1 MADTVGEILNN
12 VTAGGTASLPCGEFE
27 GPFVIT
33 TPCTVMGNNTTL
45 WVKSGTVLTV
55 SAPNVRLKNLRIE
68 LTGQPRDN
76 ASFAIVCTAP
86 GVTAENVEIIGAV
99 RGMGSEDGYWGVPV
113 NIKLGKFP
121 DGQKNTF
128 KMELCVPSETEII
141 STAKDVSFS
150 PAKIPAGA
158 STVTIT
164 SEPLRRGTYLYGD
177 VIFKSELNRRAYI
190 FGTADG
196 DAGSFTD
203 GAAVFKAAPNMA
215 PIPNEG
221 RSVVLTRDQLL
232 GYNKVSRPSEKTV
245 PTGAT
250 VPLTRGQRISA
261 ADYLGNTAEISFSA
275 SFPSDMEIDAYT
287 FMLDKNA
294 KAAEDDCLV
303 FFGNTRSKCGSVSYD
318 DKSPYR
324 TVTVDFTKIPEH
336 IERISLAYSVYGD
349 DPRQNFSKVKGLTFT
364 LKGKNTLVFSPDNLL
379 METTIVAVEFYR
391 YKNSWKLCCVGAG
404 YRDGLRRLCE
414 STGLQIV

>member
-1 MADTVGEILNN
+1 MADTVDEILNN
-12 VTAGGTASLPCGEFE
+12 VPAGGTALLPCGEFE
-27 GPFVIT
+27 GPFVIAKQ
-33 TPCTVMGNNTTL
+33 CTVTGNNTTL
-45 WVKSGTVLTV
+45 WMKSGTVLTV

-99 RGMGSEDGYWGVPV
+99 RGMGNEDGYWGVPV

-150 PAKIPAGA
+150 PKKIPAGA
-158 STVTIT
+158 SMVTIT

-196 DAGSFTD
+196 DANTFTD
-203 GAAVFKAAPNMA
+203 GSSVFKAAPQKLTA
-215 PIPNEG
+215 PDEG
-221 RSVVLTRDQLL
+221 RSVVLTRNQLT
-232 GYNKVSRPSEKTV
+232 GYNKVSQPSEKVTPV
-245 PTGAT
+245 GTT
-250 VPLTRGQRISA
+250 IPLTRGQRISA

-275 SFPSDMEIDAYT
+275 NFPADMEIDAYT
-287 FMLDKNA
+287 FLLDKNA
-294 KAAEDDCLV
+294 KATEDDCLV

-324 TVTVDFTKIPEH
+324 TVTVDFSKIPEN
-336 IERISLAYSVYGD
+336 IERISLAYSVYGN